1 MGCAR
6 RWSGRLP
13 AKAKPFLIG
22 LTGSIGMGKSQT
34 AALFAEANITVY
46 DADAA
51 IQKLYAR
58 GGAGVDAVGQAFP
71 GAIKGGAVDRAALSQ
86 MVLGNA
92 AALAKLEALVHPLV
106 RADRDA
112 FIAGH
117 DEIVLLD
124 IPLLFET
131 GGAADV
137 DAVVVA
143 STDADTQRARVLSRP
158 GMTEEKF
165 TTLHARQVPDA
176 QKRAQADYVVETG
189 QGLDH
194 ARDQVKMILADIRKK
209 TAHA

>member
-1 MGCAR
+1 MTACAQ

-13 AKAKPFLIG
+13 AKAFLIG

-34 AALFAEANITVY
+34 ASLFAQAGVPVY

-71 GAIKGGAVDRAALSQ
+71 GAVKGGAVDRAALSQ

-92 AALAKLEALVHPLV
+92 AALAKLEALVHPLM
-106 RADRDA
+106 RAERDA
-112 FIAGH
+112 FIAQH
-117 DEIVLLD
+117 SEIVLLD

-131 GGAADV
+131 GGQKEV
-137 DAVVVA
+137 DAIVVA
-143 STDADTQRARVLSRP
+143 STDADTQRQRVLARP
-158 GMTEEKF
+158 SMTEEKF
-165 TTLHARQVPDA
+165 AALHARQIPDA

-194 ARDQVKMILADIRKK
+194 ARDQVKIILADIREKI
-209 TAHA
+209 AHA